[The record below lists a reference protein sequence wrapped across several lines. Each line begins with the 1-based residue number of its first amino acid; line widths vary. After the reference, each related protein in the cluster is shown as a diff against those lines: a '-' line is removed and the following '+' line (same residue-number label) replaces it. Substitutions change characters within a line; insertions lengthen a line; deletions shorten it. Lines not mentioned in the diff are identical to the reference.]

1 MEGQILNISPMIV
14 WVVALSQLLTF
25 GLTVWN
31 LLASGSRA
39 NARTLDAHGE
49 TLHGL
54 ESRMSAVET
63 SLKAMPGK
71 DELHQVSISLADMR
85 GDIRAMG
92 ASVDGQRQILSR
104 LESVVSRQEDHLMRN
119 SKS

>member
-1 MEGQILNISPMIV
+1 MDGQILNISPLIV
-14 WVVALSQLLTF
+14 WVIALSQLLTF
-25 GLTVWN
+25 GLAVWN

-54 ESRMSAVET
+54 DGRLSAVEV

-71 DELHQVSISLADMR
+71 DELHQVSMSLADMR

-104 LESVVSRQEDHLMRN
+104 LETVVSRQEDHLLRAG
-119 SKS
+119 KQ

>member
-1 MEGQILNISPMIV
+1 MLNISPLIV

-39 NARTLDAHGE
+39 NARTLEAHGE

-54 ESRMSAVET
+54 DARLSAVEM
-63 SLKAMPGK
+63 SMKGMPGK
-71 DELHQVSISLADMR
+71 DEMHQLSISLADLR

-92 ASVDGQRQILSR
+92 ASVDGQRQILTR
-104 LESVVSRQEDHLMRN
+104 LESVVSRQEDHLMR